1 MNRFIRTAFSLCLLW
16 LSASALVSTLKT
28 SILYIEEAPFLPI
41 MIPAMVLAYLL
52 GIGSWPTR
60 RAWILLLL
68 LAPMH
73 ILLQASH
80 TAPAIWQIFIHL
92 PSLVWDSLVSFF
104 TGQYLDLSFF
114 QIQLDQIAHHAEIFR
129 QGLLWSRDDGRSL
142 TLIELSWDVPLY
154 LVGAWAG
161 WWTSRRNSILI
172 ALVPSVALQA
182 YLLNYADRP
191 EKIAL
196 QIGVFILIFLMS
208 FYQKWSLLKSESNK
222 QVRVRVETYAMVFIL
237 CSVLVLAAGAT
248 PIVPAPL
255 KPIKTKTPKDV
266 SQTVERSGGGGN
278 GGISYGLLRYYQI
291 NDAPKNLMD
300 VVFLANT
307 GETPSSDENGRRV
320 ESAMQRYYWRWI
332 TYDRYDGRAWSS
344 SPTTNTSYPADQTL
358 FEFKGQ
364 GHRLVHQTI
373 MKASPADD
381 HLYWT
386 GSLLGA
392 NQPVNTTWRVPP
404 PQTDPLLSMDMLGSL
419 VQAQQYSV
427 DSLLPQFDAAQLRG
441 ASQAYPT
448 DILQKYLVLPD
459 DQISQRVRD
468 LAATLTAEPQNPYD
482 KAKAIETYLR
492 TYPYTLDVPPV
503 PTGSEISDYFLFEIK
518 KGFCEYYA
526 TSMVVLARA
535 SGLPA
540 RIVIGYSSNE
550 YDSRSAQY
558 IVREVHA
565 HSWVEIYFPDLGWVE
580 FEPTANQPLRE
591 MTPPL
596 DDMNIPI
603 PLETTK
609 SRLGVTHQKHGYFV
623 EGGPSF
629 GILFAMLVPMGMFA
643 WILRRQGLWF
653 SYKTIGSIYE
663 YIYYHGR
670 RIIRDAPPNATPS
683 LFAEELKAKL
693 RLDHP
698 FLLHAA
704 DELDYMTSLYL
715 KETYSPHAVTTVEQ
729 GWAVKIWH
737 RLFWRLLYVRIMLT
751 LNNVIA
757 KLPMSLRAG
766 R

>member
-114 QIQLDQIAHHAEIFR
+114 QIQLDKIAHHAEIFR

-344 SPTTNTSYPADQTL
+344 SPTTNTSYSADQTL
-358 FEFKGQ
+358 FEFNGQ
-364 GHRLVHQTI
+364 DHRLVHQII
-373 MKASPADD
+373 MKASPEDD

-404 PQTDPLLSMDMLGSL
+404 PETDPLLSMDMLGSL
-419 VQAQQYSV
+419 VEAQQYSV
-427 DSLLPQFDAAQLRG
+427 DSLLPQFDETQLRG

-448 DILQKYLVLPD
+448 DILQKYLVVPD
-459 DQISQRVRD
+459 DRISQRVRD

-492 TYPYTLDVPPV
+492 TYPYTLDVPVV
-503 PTGSEISDYFLFEIK
+503 PSDKEISDYFLFDLK
-518 KGFCEYYA
+518 KGYCEYYA

-565 HSWVEIYFPDLGWVE
+565 HSWVEIYFPEIGWVE

-591 MTPPL
+591 LALPL
-596 DDMNIPI
+596 EDLNIPI

-623 EGGPSF
+623 KDSPFF
-629 GILFAMLVPMGMFA
+629 GILLPMLALMGMLA
-643 WILRRQGLWF
+643 WILRMQGLWF

-670 RIIRDAPPNATPS
+670 RIVRDTPPNATPS

-715 KETYSPHAVTTVEQ
+715 KETYSPHAVTAVEQ

-737 RLFWRLLYVRIMLT
+737 RLFWRLLYVRMML
-751 LNNVIA
+751 IF
-757 KLPMSLRAG
+757 MSLRAG